1 MTEVLLGKA
10 RPERFGD
17 GLFLGFLQYDDRM
30 AGRFID
36 LTWGEGDSATI
47 EQDGH
52 RFRVDRKS
60 LSVYELFED

>member
-1 MTEVLLGKA
+1 MTEVMLEKA
-10 RPERFGD
+10 RPERFGNV
-17 GLFLGFLQYDDRM
+17 LFLGLLQYDDRM

-36 LTWGEGDSATI
+36 LTWREGDAATI

-52 RFRVDRKS
+52 KFRVDYES